1 LRSEVEDVTQTPVRL
16 RVVASRG
23 EPEGVVPEA
32 DRQEQELPADP
43 DPRRG
48 HDHPPEEPEADV
60 LEQEIPAADDDAG
73 PAGVDAE
80 RVEPLDDEER

>member
-1 LRSEVEDVTQTPVRL
+1 M
-16 RVVASRG
+16 VASNG
-23 EPEGVVPEA
+23 EPEGVVPDA
-32 DRQEQELPADP
+32 DRREQELSADP

-60 LEQEIPAADDDAG
+60 LEQEIPAADGDAG
-73 PAGVDAE
+73 PVGVDAE